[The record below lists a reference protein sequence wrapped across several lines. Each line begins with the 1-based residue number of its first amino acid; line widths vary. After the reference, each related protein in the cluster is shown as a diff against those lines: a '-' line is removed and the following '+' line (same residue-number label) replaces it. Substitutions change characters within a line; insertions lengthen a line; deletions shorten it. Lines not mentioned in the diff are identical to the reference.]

1 MSTNVGSSYIDNKK
15 AKTNNNSQTGELN
28 DNIPSLQDL
37 LNLDA
42 KGSLLPPISRGLYKG
57 TPFVPKKPENG
68 NGIFDLRSVSLPINH
83 L

>member
-1 MSTNVGSSYIDNKK
+1 
-15 AKTNNNSQTGELN
+15 
-28 DNIPSLQDL
+28 LQDL

-57 TPFVPKKPENG
+57 TPFVPEKAENG
-68 NGIFDLRSVSLPINH
+68 NGTFDLRSVSLPINH